1 MYLSVSSPINQYQ
14 SHTIQCTGQ
23 TSMGYFELGNSFN
36 GGKFGPLLSS
46 FEFSSLV
53 TGKDVGVF
61 TDQVHQ

>member
-1 MYLSVSSPINQYQ
+1 
-14 SHTIQCTGQ
+14 
-23 TSMGYFELGNSFN
+23 MGYFELGNSFN